1 MPEGDTQPRLSQMV
15 FSAGPLLGL
24 LEWPKIEVV
33 TNEQAQGAKEES
45 EIYQT
50 VAIMMMRDTGIWKI

>member
-1 MPEGDTQPRLSQMV
+1 MV